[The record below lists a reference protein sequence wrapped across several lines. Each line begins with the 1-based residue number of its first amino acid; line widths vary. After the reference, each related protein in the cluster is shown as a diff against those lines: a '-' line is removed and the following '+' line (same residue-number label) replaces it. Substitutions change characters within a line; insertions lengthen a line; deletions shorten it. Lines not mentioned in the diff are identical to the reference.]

1 MTNYVGDPDY
11 EQNAG
16 YTPAKLYRTMSRE
29 SGAGLDMASKSETPS
44 AAAAP
49 VAAPPTMAQGAASAM
64 NAGGSPSS
72 VLTSAGAYGLLGD
85 AKLLGAGGATLGAGL
100 ALGAYEQHQK
110 AKAMEEKARIEEA
123 EQRKAAVQNALNQ
136 ALGAT
141 RQLGV

>member
-1 MTNYVGDPDY
+1 MANYVGDPDY

-29 SGAGLDMASKSETPS
+29 SGTGLDMASAP
-44 AAAAP
+44 AIPVAAP

-64 NAGGSPSS
+64 NAGGSAGS

-85 AKLLGAGGATLGAGL
+85 SALLGAGGATLGAGL
-100 ALGAYEQHQK
+100 ALSAYEQSQK
-110 AKAMEEKARIEEA
+110 AKAMDEAAKIQEA

>member
-1 MTNYVGDPDY
+1 MSNIGDPDY
-11 EQNAG
+11 EQNAD

-29 SGAGLDMASKSETPS
+29 SGAGLDMASTP
-44 AAAAP
+44 AAPAAAP
-49 VAAPPTMAQGAASAM
+49 VAAPPTMAQGATQAM

>member
-1 MTNYVGDPDY
+1 MANYVGDPDY

-29 SGAGLDMASKSETPS
+29 SGTGLDMASSPDR
-44 AAAAP
+44 APAAAP
-49 VAAPPTMAQGAASAM
+49 VAAPPTIAQGAASAM
-64 NAGGSPSS
+64 NAGGSAGS

-85 AKLLGAGGATLGAGL
+85 SALLGAGGATLGAGL
-100 ALGAYEQHQK
+100 ALSAYEQSQK
-110 AKAMEEKARIEEA
+110 AKAMDEADKIQEA
-123 EQRKAAVQNALNQ
+123 EQRKAAVQTALNQ